1 MYIMST
7 EMETVTR
14 RCGMQGFTLIELI
27 IVIVIIGI
35 LAAIAVPKY
44 LDLAD
49 AANIAQVQANT
60 DAVRAAVSFYYAE
73 QALAGSPDF
82 PAAITGDM
90 FADGAVP
97 PATAGAY
104 TWTYTY
110 TAGPPSTGV
119 VTNDIP

>member
-1 MYIMST
+1 MK
-7 EMETVTR
+7 
-14 RCGMQGFTLIELI
+14 GFTLIELI

-35 LAAIAVPKY
+35 LAAIAIPKY

-49 AANIAQVQANT
+49 SANAAQVMANT

-73 QALAGSPDF
+73 QALAGTPNF
-82 PAAITGDM
+82 PPIITADM
-90 FADGAVP
+90 FADGSIP

-119 VTNDIP
+119 VTNDI